1 MILNFCALLE
11 ADVNLLNEF
20 KSGQISFHEFLIRIS
35 AEIRENLETTTNGLL
50 ETANYL
56 RSINDLMGGS
66 LYD

>member
-1 MILNFCALLE
+1 MI
-11 ADVNLLNEF
+11 LNEF

-35 AEIRENLETTTNGLL
+35 EEIRENLETTTNGLL
-50 ETANYL
+50 ETANYM